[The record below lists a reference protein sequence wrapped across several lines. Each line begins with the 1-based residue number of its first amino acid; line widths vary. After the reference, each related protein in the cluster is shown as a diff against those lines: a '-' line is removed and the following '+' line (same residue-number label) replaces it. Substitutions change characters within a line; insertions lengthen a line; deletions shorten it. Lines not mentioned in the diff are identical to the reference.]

1 MVVSVRAVMSR
12 VAHYFATIVLSIVL
26 IPARP
31 AAAQP
36 NDVPADD
43 ATACRDAVASFMTA
57 LETGDAEAL
66 RLYIHTDRRVA
77 AQQMGAGALNDCE
90 VSQRELERAITRTLG
105 QSPATQIAGPVTF
118 SKEERAAVAKAEVQ
132 VEGPNDALLVLS
144 PSVSPVALHRS
155 RMERRWR
162 IRLATISGLYDGFE
176 HSPSA
181 SSFKRI
187 KHLQTVAEALQ
198 VARRQVEQETL
209 TNPAEARAA
218 IQQMIESAM
227 RKTHGPRDPR
237 TGPRR

>member
-1 MVVSVRAVMSR
+1 MRRIALIFAV
-12 VAHYFATIVLSIVL
+12 IVLMRAC
-26 IPARP
+26 PAG
-31 AAAQP
+31 AQGVGAP
-36 NDVPADD
+36 PDV
-43 ATACRDAVASFMTA
+43 ATACRDAVANFMTA

-77 AQQMGAGALNDCE
+77 AQQMGVGALIDCV
-90 VSQRELERAITRTLG
+90 VSQRDLERAMTRKWG

-132 VEGPNDALLVLS
+132 TEGANDALLVLS
-144 PSVSPVALHRS
+144 PSVAPVALHRS

-198 VARRQVEQETL
+198 VAKRQVEQETL
-209 TNPAEARAA
+209 TNPADTRAA
-218 IQQMIESAM
+218 IQKMVEAAV
-227 RKTHGPRDPR
+227 RKSHSPHDPR
-237 TGPRR
+237 MGPPQ